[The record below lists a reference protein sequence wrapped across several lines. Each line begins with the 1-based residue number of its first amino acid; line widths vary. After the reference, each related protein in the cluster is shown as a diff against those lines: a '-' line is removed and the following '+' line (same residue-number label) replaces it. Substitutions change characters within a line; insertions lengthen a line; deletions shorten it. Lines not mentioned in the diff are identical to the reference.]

1 MAAGASKAARTRR
14 RVLEAAEQH
23 FAEHGFAAA
32 RLEDVAADVGVKRA
46 ALFYHFRDKRDL
58 HEAVLQDVF
67 GALLARLQEIMA
79 DDRPFAERAERA
91 AAAWVDL
98 VAERPSL
105 APLILREAVS
115 EEREW
120 RRLVP
125 IAAPFLDWM
134 RHELREAAD
143 EGAID
148 PVDEDP
154 LVLLGALVGASLPG
168 GAADRSLD
176 ERRGD
181 AVRLV
186 RRLLAP
192 R

>member
-14 RVLEAAEQH
+14 RVLSAAEAH
-23 FAEHGFAAA
+23 FAERGFDGA

-46 ALFYHFRDKRDL
+46 ALFYHFRDKREL
-58 HEAVLQDVF
+58 HEAVLQDAF
-67 GALLARLQEIMA
+67 GALIARLQEIMA
-79 DDRPFAERAERA
+79 DERPFAERAERA
-91 AAAWVDL
+91 ATAWVDL

-105 APLILREAVS
+105 APLLLREAAS
-115 EEREW
+115 EERAW

-125 IAAPFLDWM
+125 IATPFLDWM
-134 RHELREAAD
+134 RHELREAVD

-154 LVLLGALVGASLPG
+154 LALLGALVGATLPG
-168 GAADRSLD
+168 AGDRSLD

-181 AVRLV
+181 AARLV
-186 RRLLAP
+186 HRLLAP